1 MPPPCPMASS
11 PPHTLSPPLSVQTS
25 TIASP
30 PTSNKSTSPLHVQV
44 SNKLIIFI
52 HLSNLSIYFHI
63 IANFR
68 NVKL

>member
-1 MPPPCPMASS
+1 MASS

-44 SNKLIIFI
+44 SNQLIIFI
-52 HLSNLSIYFHI
+52 ILSILFIYLFYMI
-63 IANFR
+63 VNIRKKNFQSEA
-68 NVKL
+68 